1 MAGARLWTWARER
14 VRIRVRAWVRDER
27 FCARWWRIGPVARYY
42 GLLGAPH
49 GSSRRRLWWWWWWIL
64 FRRRRGHNLDFGCEM
79 SGLAAEL
86 ADEVHGVEGP
96 RNQHLVLVVHHLV
109 EDEPAP
115 LLEAAEDLVDL
126 GFAAAASQVQR
137 DGHRRRHDSLR
148 VFARRAILTQEMQ
161 VVKLS
166 STDRKSV
173 V

>member
-1 MAGARLWTWARER
+1 MAGARLRTWARER

-49 GSSRRRLWWWWWWIL
+49 GSCRRRLCWWIL
-64 FRRRRGHNLDFGCEM
+64 FRLRRRRRRGHNLYFGCEM

-86 ADEVHGVEGP
+86 ADEVRGVEGP
-96 RNQHLVLVVHHLV
+96 RNQHLVLVVDHLV

-115 LLEAAEDLVDL
+115 FLEAAEDLVDL

-137 DGHRRRHDSLR
+137 DGHRRRHDF
-148 VFARRAILTQEMQ
+148 FARLRKAILKKCRLLNCRAPTGA
-161 VVKLS
+161 
-166 STDRKSV
+166 DD
-173 V
+173 